1 MIKRLP
7 QFAEH
12 HFASLCASAGVVCN
26 SSDQDECGWDFFL
39 QYPAQRS
46 SNRPADMQPAGSEAL
61 VQVKS
66 TRNHPLIARMKL
78 SNALR
83 MAQATQPCFVALVLE
98 GTDVPR
104 IYIRHFWKDEIERT
118 LKRVRAI
125 EREGKTEF
133 HKSHFTLQMREV
145 DARDDPLEWMR
156 LAIEAVKP
164 SYAAEKSRTATT
176 VGHEDGFGLMRLNWA
191 GTAQDTLDLQLGLIE
206 SLPISQVKF
215 VPKRFGIE
223 ATKPEFEMEEA
234 TLFVTPVA
242 KPIRLRLQGGSP
254 TEEIFV
260 DGGLYSA
267 ELPGDDSTLYRW
279 RVDAGPLDIVGG
291 SGSYKAKL
299 SLLPEVRRRIVELK
313 LILTMA
319 DWRGTGLVGLQLIVE
334 NQNVPLGMFK
344 LDPSDDKNRWKELR
358 SWATALHT
366 VEMVA
371 QSLDS
376 LLSLQDLRNAEPWLS
391 RFANFVMCPSIRID
405 YQPEDID
412 DPTRAAIYYVGCNV
426 GEMCFLAVVERNTKS
441 DEMDGTK
448 RRVTFGPPQLL
459 DAIVRRGS
467 WRDYSNEIEAA
478 YRMQIE
484 RLGKPETL
492 WEIGE
497 LEAFINSFSRE
508 AV

>member
-66 TRNHPLIARMKL
+66 TRRHPLVARMKL

-83 MAQATQPCFVALVLE
+83 MVKAAQPCFVALVLE
-98 GTDVPR
+98 GNGAPR
-104 IYIRHFWKDEIERT
+104 IYIRHFWEEEIART
-118 LKRVRAI
+118 LKRVRAA
-125 EREGKTEF
+125 EREGKHELHKRHFEF
-133 HKSHFTLQMREV
+133 SMHETDVHDE
-145 DARDDPLEWMR
+145 PLEWMR
-156 LAIEAVKP
+156 RAIEAVKP
-164 SYAAEKSRTATT
+164 SYAEEKSRIATT
-176 VGHEDGFGLMRLNWA
+176 VGHEDGFGSMSLKWT
-191 GTAQDTLDLQLGLIE
+191 GTAQDMLDLQLGLIE
-206 SLPISQVKF
+206 SLPISEAKF
-215 VPKRFGIE
+215 LPERFGIV
-223 ATKPEFEMEEA
+223 ASQPEFELEEA
-234 TLFVTPVA
+234 ELFIKPDA

-260 DGGLYSA
+260 DGRLYIA
-267 ELPGDDSTLYRW
+267 ALPGSDSTLYRW

-291 SGSYKAKL
+291 SESYQAKL
-299 SLLPEVRRRIVELK
+299 SLLSELRWRIIELK
-313 LILTMA
+313 LVLTMT
-319 DWRGTGLVGLQLIVE
+319 DWRGTGPVGLQLLVD
-334 NQNVPLGMFK
+334 NQRVPLGMFT
-344 LDPSDDKNRWKELR
+344 LDLINDKNRWRELR
-358 SWATALHT
+358 DWATALHT

-371 QSLDS
+371 QSFDS

-391 RFANFVMCPSIRID
+391 RFANFVICPSIRID
-405 YQPEDID
+405 YRPEEID

-426 GEMCFLAVVERNTKS
+426 GEMCFLAVVERNTKL
-441 DEMDGTK
+441 DEIDGTK

-459 DAIVRRGS
+459 DAIVRLGS
-467 WRDYSNEIEAA
+467 WRDYTNEIEAA

-497 LEAFINSFSRE
+497 LEAFISSF
-508 AV
+508 